1 MDRLTPEQAAKVRD
15 ALGPAT
21 GYLWRLVDRLVKVG
35 LDVRDPR
42 LTQLVTEAR
51 NAMHALSVELH
62 YQTCAH
68 GVGRPPADGGIDQ
81 SPGPGCGSADGRP

>member
-1 MDRLTPEQAAKVRD
+1 MDRLTTDQARTIGA

-42 LTQLVTEAR
+42 LMKLATDAR
-51 NAMHALSVELH
+51 DAMHALGVELH
-62 YQTCAH
+62 YQSCGR
-68 GVGRPPADGGIDQ
+68 GVGRPP
-81 SPGPGCGSADGRP
+81 SAA